1 MIIVPCILLP
11 RGLVGTTASLMLY
24 LFLVWTL
31 LIIFA
36 ALITRYIQKAEQS
49 GHRPLT
55 GDAGSDAGEGA

>member
-1 MIIVPCILLP
+1 M
-11 RGLVGTTASLMLY
+11 GTTASLMLY